1 VALSVPLL
9 PGLRRSGVC
18 RALLDGVNVAS
29 LALMA
34 GVSWQL
40 GRAAIVDPLTLALA
54 VGAAV
59 VLARW
64 QVNSAWLVL
73 GGGLVGLARAL
84 F

>member
-1 VALSVPLL
+1 MVLGTRRGKYLYHRMLDANPRHVERVVDEVGRDAWGALV
-9 PGLRRSGVC
+9 
-18 RALLDGVNVAS
+18 
-29 LALMA
+29 
-34 GVSWQL
+34 
-40 GRAAIVDPLTLALA
+40 TLALA

-84 F
+84 V